1 MPMLTI
7 KGIPDELYRTLKERA
22 ERNHRSLNGEII
34 ACLERVVRAPTLDVE
49 RWLANVEQLKAQ
61 ANLPRIS
68 TAQLTRLK
76 NRGRK

>member
-7 KGIPDELYRTLKERA
+7 KGMPDDLYRTLKERA
-22 ERNHRSLNGEII
+22 ERNHRSLNREII
-34 ACLERVVRAPTLDVE
+34 ACLERVVQAPTLDVD
-49 RWLANVEQLKAQ
+49 RWLDNVERLKTQ
-61 ANLPRIS
+61 TNLPRIS

>member
-7 KGIPDELYRTLKERA
+7 KGIPDELYRALKERA

-34 ACLERVVRAPTLDVE
+34 ASLERVVQAPTLDVE
-49 RWLANVEQLKAQ
+49 RWLAHVEQLKSQ

-68 TAQLTRLK
+68 TVQLTRLK